1 MRSCFV
7 AGLFLV
13 IAVLGCRAQSVCVNF
28 PSNFVPL
35 SSVAYVTAADTA
47 GDHLVVGSLA
57 GGLGSLSSLPT
68 PTAANE
74 LFCDAQA
81 QLAPQQFFPGVYVPT
96 NAERGGNFSAFAG
109 LLVDPITN
117 QPFQGGVI
125 PPSRLGAVYA
135 FRIAAPQAPS
145 AGRLW
150 SNTGPMSV
158 PRAGAVAVRLPSGK
172 VLVCGGGATTNLVEI
187 YDPATGVFTTRP
199 GIYSHGSGTSATL
212 LNDGRVLIAG
222 GAGAATGA
230 ELYDPI
236 ADKLQST
243 GALNGA
249 RFAHTAT
256 LLSDGRVLMTGGS
269 IGLAPPFTPINSS
282 EIYDPASGK
291 FQTTE
296 PLTVPRS
303 GHTAVAL
310 ADGRVLVFGGL
321 TTQLLNSAE
330 LFDPKTGKSTS
341 TSPMQVGRQY
351 AFGILL
357 PNGKVVVGGGSGDAT
372 AELYD
377 PVSSTFSFTGVMRAS
392 RIVQGSALLSSGLVL
407 ITGGQDSLGFILNSS
422 ELYNPATGLFSD
434 TAPMSAPRQHPSY
447 VELLDGRVLVAG
459 GLTTFSGGSALP
471 FLNSAE
477 IYTPVVQGLVT
488 SQTGLTFRAAQG
500 SGAQPA
506 QTVAVLSPTDTIPY
520 TVSVQTFTGGN
531 WLTATPSS
539 ATSVPGST
547 STRLAISAN
556 AAGLGATDY
565 YGKVTLTPTDGVHP
579 PVAIAIV
586 LTIVPAGAIAA
597 PGVTPAGL
605 VFLGR
610 TGTSPAPQTLTI
622 ANVTSNS
629 LPFSSSAVQGTAF
642 FDYTPKT
649 GTIGPGQTITLTVTP
664 AAAALLAGVYRGSI
678 KFSFAD
684 GSSQTVDVLL
694 VLPAT
699 GPAGSQT
706 IEESWFRH
714 ATTSTGCTATKL
726 LPVLSSIGAGFSV
739 PVAWPTPLLV
749 QVVDDCGTAIDSG
762 SVIASFTN
770 GDPPLSLVNIGGG
783 MWSATWVPQRNAAR
797 TTIRAD
803 AQTVTPTLSG
813 TVLVSGQSSTNPK
826 VPVVPAGGVVSS
838 GDYIGSPAQGLLVSI
853 FGTALADGLLTNS
866 QTPLP
871 TQLGSTSVSISGI
884 SVPIVFVSDS
894 QVNVLVPY
902 ELAAN
907 SPRQLIIL
915 RGAAISVPVP
925 ITVFDNQ
932 PAILATAGNGLGQGH
947 IYKVD
952 SSGNQTLADSS
963 SPAKAGDILVIYSVG
978 LGQVNP
984 PVQSGDPASFTQ
996 LSQITGAAAVT
1007 IGAVSAQVLF
1017 AGLTP
1022 GFAGLYQLNVVVPSG
1037 LTPGNATPVTV
1048 SVNGRSSPG
1057 AIVMAVQ

>member
-1 MRSCFV
+1 MRSYLV
-7 AGLFLV
+7 AGLFLF
-13 IAVLGCRAQSVCVNF
+13 IGLPHCRAQSVCVNF
-28 PSNFVPL
+28 PSTFVPL
-35 SSVAYVTAADTA
+35 SSVAYVTAADAA
-47 GDHLVVGSLA
+47 GDHLVVGALA
-57 GGLGSLSSLPT
+57 NGIGSLSSLPT

-74 LFCDAQA
+74 LFCDTQV

-96 NAERGGNFSAFAG
+96 NGERGGNFSAFAG
-109 LLVDPITN
+109 LLVDPTTN
-117 QPFQGGVI
+117 LPFAGGVI
-125 PPSRLGAVYA
+125 PASRLGAVYA
-135 FRIAAPQAPS
+135 FRIAAPQVPS
-145 AGRLW
+145 SGRLW
-150 SNTGPMSV
+150 SNTGPMAV
-158 PRAGAVAVRLPSGK
+158 PRDGAVAVRLPSGK
-172 VLVCGGGATTNLVEI
+172 VLVCGGATTNLVEI
-187 YDPATGVFTTRP
+187 YDPATGVFTSRQ
-199 GIYSHGSGTSATL
+199 GVYSHGSGASATL

-222 GAGAATGA
+222 GAGAATAA
-230 ELYDPI
+230 EIYDPV

-243 GALNGA
+243 GRLSGA

-256 LLSDGRVLMTGGS
+256 LLGDGRVLITGGS
-269 IGLAPPFTPINSS
+269 IGSAIPYTPINSS
-282 EIYDPASGK
+282 EIFDPASGA
-291 FQTTE
+291 FQVTG
-296 PLTVPRS
+296 PLTVPRT

-310 ADGRVLVFGGL
+310 SDGRVLVFGGL
-321 TTQLLNSAE
+321 TIQLLNSAE
-330 LFDPKTGKSTS
+330 LFDPKTGKFTA
-341 TSPMQVGRQY
+341 TSPMHVGRQY

-357 PNGKVVVGGGSGDAT
+357 PNGKVIVGGGSGDAT

-377 PVSSTFSFTGVMRAS
+377 PVNSSFSLTGVMRAS
-392 RIVQGSALLSSGLVL
+392 RIIQGAVLLSSGQIL
-407 ITGGQDSLGFILNSS
+407 ITGGQNSSGFILNSS

-434 TAPMSAPRQHPSY
+434 TAGMSAPRQDPSY

-459 GLTTFSGGSALP
+459 GLTTFTGPSP

-477 IYTPVVQGLVT
+477 VYTPVVQGLVT

-500 SGAQPA
+500 SGAQPP
-506 QTVAVLSPTDTIPY
+506 QSVAVLSQTDTIPY

-539 ATSVPGST
+539 TTSAPGST
-547 STRLAISAN
+547 PPTLAISAN
-556 AAGLGATDY
+556 ASGLTASDY
-565 YGKVTLTPTDGVHP
+565 YGKVTLTPTDSTHP
-579 PVAIAIV
+579 PVSIAVV
-586 LTIVPAGAIAA
+586 LTIVPAGAIAT

-605 VFLGR
+605 VFLGHV
-610 TGTSPAPQTLTI
+610 GTSPAPQTLAI

-629 LPFSSSAVQGTAF
+629 LSFSSNAAQATAF

-649 GTIGPGQTITLTVTP
+649 GVIAPGQTQSITVTP
-664 AAAALLAGVYRGSI
+664 AAAALPAGVYRGSI
-678 KFSFAD
+678 KLFFGD
-684 GSSQTVDVLL
+684 GSSQSVDVLL

-699 GPAGSQT
+699 GPASSQA
-706 IEESWFRH
+706 IEESWLRR

-739 PVAWPTPLLV
+739 PVAWPTSLLV

-762 SVIASFTN
+762 SVIASFTD
-770 GDPPLSLVNIGGG
+770 GDPPLSLINIGGG
-783 MWSATWVPQRNAAR
+783 MWSATWVPQRNAANA
-797 TTIRAD
+797 TVRAD
-803 AQTVTPTLSG
+803 AQTVTPALSG
-813 TVLVSGQSSTNPK
+813 TVQVSGQSATNPK

-838 GDYIGSPAQGLLVSI
+838 GDYIGSPAQGLLISI

-871 TQLGSTSVSISGI
+871 AQLGSTSVLISGTQ
-884 SVPIVFVSDS
+884 VPIVFVSDG

-907 SPRQLIIL
+907 SPGQLIIQ
-915 RGAAISVPVP
+915 RGNAISVPVP

-932 PAILATAGNGLGQGH
+932 PAILATAGNGVGQGH

-952 SSGNQTLADSS
+952 SSNNQTLADSS
-963 SPAKAGDILVIYSVG
+963 SPAKAGDILVIYCVG

-984 PVQSGDPASFTQ
+984 TVKSGDPASFSQ
-996 LSQITGAAAVT
+996 LTQITGAAAVT
-1007 IGAVSAQVLF
+1007 IGGVSAQVLF

-1037 LTPGNATPVTV
+1037 VTPGNATPVTA